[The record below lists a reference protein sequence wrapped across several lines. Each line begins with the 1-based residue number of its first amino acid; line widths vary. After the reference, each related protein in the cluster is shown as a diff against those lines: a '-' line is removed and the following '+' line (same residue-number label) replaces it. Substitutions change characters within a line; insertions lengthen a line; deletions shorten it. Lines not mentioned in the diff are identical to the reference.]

1 MTLQAFTYGN
11 NIRRSVI
18 SYNVWNSVSFA
29 RALNF
34 QSILT
39 DYGSVLFHAKQPCF
53 ETSAVPPIS
62 PSSEACQLWLSSVTE
77 MKRQQLISLPS
88 IFFTPLCNHPLTLT
102 SPMTDNSQH
111 FLPPL
116 DCLCPFLTPPLR
128 IRVPLPSRSSCQCR
142 VEETSQP

>member
-29 RALNF
+29 GALNF

-39 DYGSVLFHAKQPCF
+39 DYTSVLFHAKQACF
-53 ETSAVPPIS
+53 ERTSAIPPIS
-62 PSSEACQLWLSSVTE
+62 PSSEGCQLWLSCVTE

-102 SPMTDNSQH
+102 SPMTDNSQR
-111 FLPPL
+111 FLPSL
-116 DCLCPFLTPPLR
+116 DCLCPFRTPPLR
-128 IRVPLPSRSSCQCR
+128 ICVPLPSRSSC
-142 VEETSQP
+142 